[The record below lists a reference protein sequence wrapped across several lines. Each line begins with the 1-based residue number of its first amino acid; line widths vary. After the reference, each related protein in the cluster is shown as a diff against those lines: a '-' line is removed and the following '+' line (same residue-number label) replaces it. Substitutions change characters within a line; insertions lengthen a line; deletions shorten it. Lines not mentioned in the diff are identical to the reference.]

1 MATPFPRS
9 PTPTPTAPQE
19 AEYGVLTER
28 DIEAQ
33 ALAARAAMLFRRARL
48 SSVVAVPFG
57 ALLCWVLTGAVP
69 AALLAAWFVA
79 LVLTVGWREWL
90 YRRFQ
95 RQPTSVAAQ
104 FDTEHALAIG
114 ANGVVLGLIGTLLVP
129 ANDPATSAIMLAT
142 VVAIAAIG
150 LVVLSS
156 RFVAALA
163 MCLPVLVPTIV
174 MQLAQGTRLS
184 IYTGLAMCIFLLLVV
199 IEGRQAARY
208 TFASL
213 CQRFRMD
220 ELAAQRQ
227 QALQLA
233 ERSNA
238 EKTQFLATMSH
249 EMRTPLHGILGLT
262 RMLKTGHESA
272 ANNAAR
278 LELIERTGE
287 HLLGLINDVLDHS
300 KIDGGHLRLE
310 SSPVNLSALIESVA
324 DLTRVGAAEK
334 QLALEVHT
342 DPGIHTWVL
351 ADGARLRQVL
361 LNLLGNAV
369 KFTAQGHVRLHV
381 VADNLGCTRFE
392 VTDSGPGVP
401 SHEREAIF
409 DAFHQADGSFGRRHG
424 GTGLGLTISR
434 EIARAMDGDLTCE
447 DGPGGGARFVLAV
460 PLAPTERVVTTYV
473 PLEASP
479 RAALQGYVLLAEDN
493 PVSAL
498 VAETML
504 QQAGLKVDVVD
515 NGLDAVT
522 RTASTTYDLVLMDCQ
537 MPGMDGFVA
546 TAHIRQ
552 REKATGIRRVP
563 IVALT
568 ANALDSDRQR
578 CIEVGMDE
586 HLAKPFREEALT
598 HLLKR
603 YVAAPG

>member
-1 MATPFPRS
+1 MVS
-9 PTPTPTAPQE
+9 PSRPSPLPPQPG
-19 AEYGVLTER
+19 AAGALAAH
-28 DIEAQ
+28 DIDAQ

-48 SSVVAVPFG
+48 SSAVAVPFG
-57 ALLCWVLTGAVP
+57 VLLCWVLAGAVHD
-69 AALLAAWFVA
+69 AVLAVWFAL

-90 YRRFQ
+90 FRRFA
-95 RQPTSVAAQ
+95 RQPAAVASRW
-104 FDTEHALAIG
+104 DTEHVLAIG
-114 ANGVVLGLIGTLLVP
+114 ANGTVLGLIGTLLMP
-129 ANDPATSAIMLAT
+129 SNDPATGAIMLAT
-142 VVAIAAIG
+142 VVAIAAVG

-156 RFVAALA
+156 RFAAALA

-184 IYTGLAMCIFLLLVV
+184 TYTGLAMCIFLLLVV
-199 IEGRQAARY
+199 IEGRQAARH
-208 TFASL
+208 TFATL
-213 CQRFRMD
+213 RQRFRMD

-227 QALQLA
+227 QALELA

-238 EKTQFLATMSH
+238 VKTQFLATMSH

-262 RMLKTGHESA
+262 RMLQSSPGA
-272 ANNAAR
+272 DANRASR

-310 SSPVNLSALIESVA
+310 PAPVNLAALIESVA

-334 QLALEVHT
+334 QLELDVRT
-342 DPGIHTWVL
+342 DPGIPTWVL
-351 ADGARLRQVL
+351 VDGPRLRQVM

-369 KFTAQGHVRLHV
+369 KFTETGSVRLSVH
-381 VADNLGCTRFE
+381 ADAAGHTRFE

-401 SHEREAIF
+401 AKEREAIF
-409 DAFHQADGSFGRRHG
+409 DAFHQADGSFGRRYG

-434 EIARAMDGDLTCE
+434 EIARAMGGNLTCE
-447 DGPGGGARFVLAV
+447 DSPQGGARFVLTL
-460 PLAPTERVVTTYV
+460 PLAPTERVVTTYA
-473 PLEASP
+473 PLEAP
-479 RAALQGYVLLAEDN
+479 QRAELRGHVLLAEDN

-515 NGLDAVT
+515 NGHDAVT
-522 RTASTTYDLVLMDCQ
+522 HTAANAYDLVLMDCQ

-546 TAHIRQ
+546 TAQIRQ
-552 REKATGIRRVP
+552 REQATSTRRVP

-578 CIEVGMDE
+578 CIEVGMDD
-586 HLAKPFREEALT
+586 HLAKPFREEALAE
-598 HLLKR
+598 LLQR
-603 YVAAPG
+603 YVATR